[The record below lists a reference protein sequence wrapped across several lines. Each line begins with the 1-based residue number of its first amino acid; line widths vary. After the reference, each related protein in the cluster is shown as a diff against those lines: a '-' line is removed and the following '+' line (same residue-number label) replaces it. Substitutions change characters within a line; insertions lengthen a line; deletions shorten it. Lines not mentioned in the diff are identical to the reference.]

1 MPSYPTRAHIFIHFH
16 HTPVYLIPLHFIGSH
31 YINGNFRILKWRY
44 CTIWGHILLGYI
56 PIKSL
61 GFHHVFSALLAELSR
76 LSVPRKAMIMR
87 SDSMVTHTSVKNVGC
102 TMLYIYIYSPSL
114 SLYSLSPLYIHTLSL
129 YIYYIHIIYIYIYI
143 YYTSEL
149 AQLQNFYG
157 LVVSVVSK
165 VDWLYIFSG

>member
-16 HTPVYLIPLHFIGSH
+16 YTPVYLIPLHFIGSH

-61 GFHHVFSALLAELSR
+61 DLITFSQRCWQSSR
-76 LSVPRKAMIMR
+76 GYQCPERQWSCARTLWWRTPQWKTLV
-87 SDSMVTHTSVKNVGC
+87 VQC
-102 TMLYIYIYSPSL
+102 YIYILSLYL
-114 SLYSLSPLYIHTLSL
+114 SLYSLSLYIHTLPL
-129 YIYYIHIIYIYIYI
+129 YIYYIHIIYI

>member
-16 HTPVYLIPLHFIGSH
+16 YTPVYLIPLHFIGSH

-61 GFHHVFSALLAELSR
+61 GSHHVFSALLTELSR

-102 TMLYIYIYSPSL
+102 TMLYIYTLPLSL
-114 SLYSLSPLYIHTLSL
+114 SLFSLSL
-129 YIYYIHIIYIYIYI
+129 YIYILFLSIYTIYTLYI

>member
-16 HTPVYLIPLHFIGSH
+16 YTPVYLIPLHFIGSH

-61 GFHHVFSALLAELSR
+61 GSHHVFSALLTELSR

-102 TMLYIYIYSPSL
+102 TMLYIYILSLYL
-114 SLYSLSPLYIHTLSL
+114 SLYSLSLSIYTYSSSL
-129 YIYYIHIIYIYIYI
+129 YILYTHYIYII
-143 YYTSEL
+143 
-149 AQLQNFYG
+149 
-157 LVVSVVSK
+157 LVSSLSCK
-165 VDWLYIFSG
+165 TFMD